1 MEENKKIVLV
11 TGASRGIGA
20 AIAKRLAPEYEIW
33 LNYRS
38 DHESAKEVQKEI
50 EGASGVCR
58 LLPFDVAD
66 EEAVGT
72 ALGPLLA
79 DNTVWGLVHN
89 AGITRDTLVATMT
102 REQWDAVLNVHLT
115 AYFLLTRALAK
126 NMLFARQGRI
136 VAISS
141 ISGETGQS
149 GQVNY
154 SAAKAGLIGASK
166 ALAREVA
173 RRNVLVNVVSP
184 GLIETEMTDKLPK
197 EKMLPAIPLG
207 RYGKSAEVAGVV
219 NFLLGEEA
227 GYITGQV
234 IGVNGGL
241 YM

>member
-1 MEENKKIVLV
+1 MDKKKIVLV

-20 AIAKRLAPEYEIW
+20 AIANRLAPEYEIW

-38 DHESAKEVQKEI
+38 DHASAQEVQREI
-50 EGASGVCR
+50 DKGGGVCR
-58 LLPFDVAD
+58 LLPFDVSD
-66 EEAVGT
+66 EEEVKG
-72 ALGPLLA
+72 ALEPLLA
-79 DNTVWGLVHN
+79 EHTVWGLVHN

-102 REQWDAVLNVHLT
+102 REQWDIVLNVHLT

-197 EKMLPAIPLG
+197 DKLLPTIPLARFG
-207 RYGKSAEVAGVV
+207 SCAEVAGMV
-219 NFLLGEEA
+219 NFLMGDEA

>member
-1 MEENKKIVLV
+1 MEDKKKIVLV

-38 DHESAKEVQKEI
+38 DHDSAQEVLAAI
-50 EGASGVCR
+50 EDGGGICR

-66 EEAVGT
+66 EGAVQA
-72 ALGPLLA
+72 ALEPLLA

-102 REQWDAVLNVHLT
+102 RQQWDEVLNVHLT
-115 AYFLLTRALAK
+115 AYFLLTRMLAK

-197 EKMLPAIPLG
+197 DKLLPTIPLG
-207 RYGKSAEVAGVV
+207 RYGSCAEVAGVV
-219 NFLLGEEA
+219 NFLMGEEA
-227 GYITGQV
+227 GYLTGQV

>member
-1 MEENKKIVLV
+1 MDKKKIVLV

-20 AIAKRLAPEYEIW
+20 AIATRLAPEYEIW

-38 DHESAKEVQKEI
+38 DHASAQLVQGEI
-50 EGASGVCR
+50 EKDGGKCR

-66 EEAVGT
+66 EEAVKES
-72 ALGPLLA
+72 LEPLLE
-79 DNTVWGLVHN
+79 DHTVWGLVHN

-154 SAAKAGLIGASK
+154 SAAKAGLVGASK

-197 EKMLPAIPLG
+197 DKLLPTIPLA
-207 RYGKSAEVAGVV
+207 RYGSCAEVAGIV
-219 NFLLGEEA
+219 NFLMGDEA

>member
-1 MEENKKIVLV
+1 MEENKKIVLI

-38 DHESAKEVQKEI
+38 DHESAEKVQREVE
-50 EGASGVCR
+50 EGAGVCR

-66 EEAVGT
+66 EEGVKK
-72 ALGPLLA
+72 ALEPLLA
-79 DNTVWGLVHN
+79 EHTVWGLIHN

-136 VAISS
+136 IAISS

-197 EKMLPAIPLG
+197 DKLLPTIPLN
-207 RYGKSAEVAGVV
+207 RYGSCAEVAGIV
-219 NFLLGEEA
+219 NFLLSEEA

>member
-1 MEENKKIVLV
+1 MKDKKKIVLV

-38 DHESAKEVQKEI
+38 DHGSAVRVQKEI
-50 EGASGVCR
+50 EANSGVCR

-66 EEAVGT
+66 EEAVK
-72 ALGPLLA
+72 ASLEPLLGE
-79 DNTVWGLVHN
+79 NTVWGLVHN
-89 AGITRDTLVATMT
+89 AGVTRDTLVATMT
-102 REQWDAVLNVHLT
+102 REQWDTVLGVHLT
-115 AYFLLTRALAK
+115 AYFLLTRILAR

-149 GQVNY
+149 GQMNY

-197 EKMLPAIPLG
+197 DKLLPTIPLG
-207 RYGKSAEVAGVV
+207 RFGNSTEVAGIV
-219 NFLLGEEA
+219 NFLMGEEA

-234 IGVNGGL
+234 ISVNGGL

>member
-1 MEENKKIVLV
+1 MEDKKKIVLV

-20 AIAKRLAPEYEIW
+20 AIVKRLAPEYEIW

-38 DHESAKEVQKEI
+38 DHESAKEV
-50 EGASGVCR
+50 SGTCR

-66 EEAVGT
+66 EEAVKG
-72 ALGPLLA
+72 ALEPLLA
-79 DNTVWGLVHN
+79 DHTVWGLVHN
-89 AGITRDTLVATMT
+89 AGVTRDTLVATMS
-102 REQWDAVLNVHLT
+102 REQWDTVLNVHLT

-173 RRNVLVNVVSP
+173 RRNVLVNVVAP

-197 EKMLPAIPLG
+197 DKILPTIPLA
-207 RYGKSAEVAGVV
+207 RYGKGAEVAGIV
-219 NFLLGEEA
+219 NFLMGAEA

>member
-1 MEENKKIVLV
+1 VKDKKKIVLV

-38 DHESAKEVQKEI
+38 DHESAVQVQKEI
-50 EGASGVCR
+50 EAESGVCR

-66 EEAVGT
+66 EEAVKS
-72 ALGPLLA
+72 ALEPLLGK
-79 DNTVWGLVHN
+79 NTVWGLVHN
-89 AGITRDTLVATMT
+89 AGVTRDTLVATMT
-102 REQWDAVLNVHLT
+102 REQWDTVLGVHLT
-115 AYFLLTRALAK
+115 AYFLLTRILAR

-149 GQVNY
+149 GQMNY

-184 GLIETEMTDKLPK
+184 GLIETDMTGKLPK
-197 EKMLPAIPLG
+197 DKLLPTIPLG
-207 RYGKSAEVAGVV
+207 RFGYSTEVAGIV
-219 NFLLGEEA
+219 NFLMGEEA

-234 IGVNGGL
+234 ISVNGGL

>member
-1 MEENKKIVLV
+1 MEEKKKIVLV

-20 AIAKRLAPEYEIW
+20 AIARRLAPRYEIW
-33 LNYRS
+33 LNYRA
-38 DHESAKEVQKEI
+38 DHDRAGQVRAEI
-50 EGASGVCR
+50 EAAGGKCR

-66 EEAVGT
+66 EAAVQES
-72 ALGPLLA
+72 LEPLLA
-79 DNTVWGLVHN
+79 DHTVWGLVHN

-102 REQWDAVLNVHLT
+102 RQQWDEVLGVHLT
-115 AYFLLTRALAK
+115 AYFLLTRILAR

-136 VAISS
+136 IAISS

-149 GQVNY
+149 GQMNY

-166 ALAREVA
+166 ALAREMA

-184 GLIETEMTDKLPK
+184 GLIDTEMTDRLPK
-197 EKMLPAIPLG
+197 DKLLPTIPLG
-207 RYGKSAEVAGVV
+207 RYGSCAEVAGMV
-219 NFLLGEEA
+219 NFLLGPEA

-234 IGVNGGL
+234 IGINGGL

>member
-1 MEENKKIVLV
+1 MEEKKKIVLV

-20 AIAKRLAPEYEIW
+20 AIARRLAPRYEIW
-33 LNYRS
+33 LNYRA
-38 DHESAKEVQKEI
+38 DHDSAGQVRAEI
-50 EGASGVCR
+50 EAAGGNCR

-66 EEAVGT
+66 EAAVQES
-72 ALGPLLA
+72 LEPLLA
-79 DNTVWGLVHN
+79 DHTVWGLVHN

-102 REQWDAVLNVHLT
+102 RQQWDEVLGVHLT
-115 AYFLLTRALAK
+115 AYFLLTRILAR

-136 VAISS
+136 IAISS

-149 GQVNY
+149 GQMNY

-166 ALAREVA
+166 ALAREMA

-184 GLIETEMTDKLPK
+184 GLIDTEMTDRLPK
-197 EKMLPAIPLG
+197 DKLLPTIPLG
-207 RYGKSAEVAGVV
+207 RYGSCAEVAGMV
-219 NFLLGEEA
+219 NFLLGPEA

-234 IGVNGGL
+234 IGINGGL

>member
-1 MEENKKIVLV
+1 MEDKKKIVLV

-20 AIAKRLAPEYEIW
+20 AIAKRLSPHHEIW
-33 LNYRS
+33 LNYRA
-38 DHESAKEVQKEI
+38 DHGSAREVQREI
-50 EGASGVCR
+50 EKVSGICR

-66 EEAVGT
+66 EEAVKT
-72 ALGPLLA
+72 ALEPLLA
-79 DNTVWGLVHN
+79 EHTVWGLVHN

-102 REQWDAVLNVHLT
+102 RDQWDAVLNVHLT
-115 AYFLLTRALAK
+115 AYFLLTRILAR
-126 NMLFARQGRI
+126 NMLFAREGRI

-149 GQVNY
+149 GQMNY

-197 EKMLPAIPLG
+197 EKILPTIPLS
-207 RYGKSAEVAGVV
+207 RYGSCAEVAGVV
-219 NFLLGEEA
+219 NFLMGEEA

>member
-1 MEENKKIVLV
+1 MDKKKIVLV

-20 AIAKRLAPEYEIW
+20 AIANRLAPEYEIW

-38 DHESAKEVQKEI
+38 DHSSAQQVQDEI
-50 EGASGVCR
+50 EKDGGVCR

-66 EEAVGT
+66 EEAVKET
-72 ALGPLLA
+72 LEPLLE
-79 DNTVWGLVHN
+79 DHTVWGLVHN

-154 SAAKAGLIGASK
+154 SAAKAGLVGASK

-197 EKMLPAIPLG
+197 DKLLPTIPLA
-207 RYGKSAEVAGVV
+207 RYGSCAEVAGIV
-219 NFLLGEEA
+219 NFLMGDEA

>member
-1 MEENKKIVLV
+1 MEEKKKIVLV

-20 AIAKRLAPEYEIW
+20 AIARRLAPGYEIW
-33 LNYRS
+33 LNYRA
-38 DHESAKEVQKEI
+38 DHERAAQVRSEI
-50 EGASGVCR
+50 EAAGGSCR

-66 EEAVGT
+66 EAAVQ
-72 ALGPLLA
+72 ASLEPLLA
-79 DNTVWGLVHN
+79 DHTVWGLVHN

-102 REQWDAVLNVHLT
+102 RPQWDEVLGVHLT
-115 AYFLLTRALAK
+115 AYFLLTRILAR

-136 VAISS
+136 IAISS

-149 GQVNY
+149 GQMNY

-166 ALAREVA
+166 ALAREMA

-184 GLIETEMTDKLPK
+184 GLIDTEMTDRLPK
-197 EKMLPAIPLG
+197 DKLLPTIPLG
-207 RYGKSAEVAGVV
+207 RYGSAAEVAGMV
-219 NFLLGEEA
+219 NFLLGPEA

-234 IGVNGGL
+234 IGVNGGM

>member
-1 MEENKKIVLV
+1 MQEKKKIVLV

-20 AIAKRLAPEYEIW
+20 AIAGRLAPHYDVW

-38 DHESAKEVQKEI
+38 DHDSAKAVQAEI
-50 EGASGVCR
+50 ESRGGCCR
-58 LLPFDVAD
+58 LLPFDVSD
-66 EEAVGT
+66 EEEVKG
-72 ALGPLLA
+72 ALEPLLD
-79 DNTVWGLVHN
+79 DNKVWGLVHN

-102 REQWDAVLNVHLT
+102 REQWDSVLDVHLT
-115 AYFLLTRALAK
+115 AYFLLTRVLAR
-126 NMLFARQGRI
+126 NMLFARAGRI

-141 ISGETGQS
+141 VSGETGQA

-166 ALAREVA
+166 ALAREMA
-173 RRNVLVNVVSP
+173 RRNVLVNVVTP
-184 GLIETEMTDKLPK
+184 GLIDTEMTDALPK
-197 EKMLPAIPLG
+197 DKLLPTIPLG
-207 RYGKSAEVAGVV
+207 RFGSSAEVAGVV

>member
-1 MEENKKIVLV
+1 MEDTKKIVLV

-38 DHESAKEVQKEI
+38 DHASAEAVKRDI
-50 EGASGVCR
+50 EDAGGTCR

-66 EEAVGT
+66 EEAVKT
-72 ALGPLLA
+72 ALEPLLE
-79 DNTVWGLVHN
+79 DYTVWGLVHN
-89 AGITRDTLVATMT
+89 AGITKDTLVATMS
-102 REQWDAVLNVHLT
+102 RSQWDAVLDVHLT
-115 AYFLLTRALAK
+115 AYFLLTRVLAK

-197 EKMLPAIPLG
+197 DKLLPTIPLARFG
-207 RYGKSAEVAGVV
+207 SSEEVAGIV
-219 NFLLGEEA
+219 NFLMGEEA